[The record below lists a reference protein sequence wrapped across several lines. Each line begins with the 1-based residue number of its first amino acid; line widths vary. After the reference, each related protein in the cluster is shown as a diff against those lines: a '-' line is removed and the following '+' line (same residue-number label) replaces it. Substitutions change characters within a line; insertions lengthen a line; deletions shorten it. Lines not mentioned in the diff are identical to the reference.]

1 MAHPPHAITS
11 RRGPTLL
18 IRPPRLRTYLF
29 LFTAALTLPLVA
41 LAIVAFRELAELEE
55 DAVEERVAQVARALA
70 ANVDREL
77 SRAMVTLE
85 TLATSPALERN
96 DLAAFHDQARRA
108 ITPDQAGILLIDRTL
123 KQVLNTRA
131 PFGTDLPPTSDPE
144 TANRVFATAE
154 RQVSDVFHGVVSKQH
169 VINIEVPVMQA
180 DTVRYVLIMAVDA
193 RRFADLLVSQ
203 GLTNDW
209 MTEIIDREGVT
220 LARSREHEAFVG
232 QPVPPE
238 LLAEKRSAK
247 GIFHTRAV
255 NEERILGTTARSG
268 IAGWLI
274 TATIP
279 ETLAQSSQRRGRLFS
294 ITLIATGLGLG
305 AILAFVF
312 GAYMTRP
319 LSAATAAAADLGR
332 GKIVEH
338 TPSSLH
344 EANALTVA
352 LSDASKELRRRHD
365 HTEFLLRELAHRSK
379 NQLAVIMGIASQTA
393 RHTTST
399 KDFIDQFS
407 RRVQGLAK
415 SQDLMVQRQWVG
427 APLEDLVRAHL
438 DLFGVEQR
446 AEIAGPNLM
455 LDGNAVQNV
464 GFALHEL
471 ATNATKYGALATSGA
486 RLQIRWELTAEGR
499 VHIHWIESGIA
510 RFEPPSRQG
519 FGSLV
524 VTKLVPQA
532 LQGIATIKFPE
543 GGFHWHLD
551 IPDSFVLRQT

>member
-1 MAHPPHAITS
+1 M
-11 RRGPTLL
+11 
-18 IRPPRLRTYLF
+18 
-29 LFTAALTLPLVA
+29 
-41 LAIVAFRELAELEE
+41 
-55 DAVEERVAQVARALA
+55 EERVAQVARALA

-77 SRAMVTLE
+77 NRAMVTLE

-96 DLAAFHDQARRA
+96 DLAAFHDQAQRA

-123 KQVLNTRA
+123 KQLLNTRA

-144 TANRVFATAE
+144 TANRVFATGE

-169 VINIEVPVMQA
+169 VINIEVPVIQA
-180 DTVRYVLIMAVDA
+180 NAVRYVLIMAVDT

-209 MTEIIDREGVT
+209 MTEIIDRKGVT
-220 LARSREHEAFVG
+220 LARSREHEVFVG

-238 LLAEKRSAK
+238 LLTEKRSAK
-247 GIFHTRAV
+247 GIFHARAV
-255 NEERILGTTARSG
+255 NQERILGSTARSG

-279 ETLAQSSQRRGRLFS
+279 ETIAQSLQRRGRLFS
-294 ITLIATGLGLG
+294 ITLIAMAVGLG

-319 LSAATAAAADLGR
+319 LSAATAAAADR
-332 GKIVEH
+332 AQGKIVEH
-338 TPSSLH
+338 TPSSLQ

-427 APLEDLVRAHL
+427 APMEDLVRAHL

-446 AEIAGPNLM
+446 AEISGPNLM

-510 RFEPPSRQG
+510 RIEPPSRQG